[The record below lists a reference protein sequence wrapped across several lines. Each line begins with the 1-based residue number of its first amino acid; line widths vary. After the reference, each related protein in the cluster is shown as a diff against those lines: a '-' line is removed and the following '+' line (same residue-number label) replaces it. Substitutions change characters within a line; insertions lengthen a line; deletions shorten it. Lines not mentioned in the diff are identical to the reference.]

1 MDFSEVLKRVRDDEV
16 TTLDA
21 YRRGVGESPMLY
33 RPVVFEA
40 KAHED
45 DESVNVFVASTEDE
59 DRGGDVIQQAGWDLA
74 SFKSNPVYMWA
85 HNYSIAPIG
94 TVPKVWREDKTLL
107 NTVKFDM
114 GDDFAA
120 GIARKFD
127 EGILRAQS
135 VGFRPTE
142 FEERERDDGQKK
154 GMFASFL
161 FTKAEL
167 LEISGVPIPMNQA
180 ALKKALDAG
189 ARPMFY
195 MDGVELPGVGEPTTT
210 SDSAEWVTLNYEIDW
225 IDHGDYLEQKAGR
238 TISKKNLNSLTEAAN
253 SIEVAAEAIKAVV
266 DTARTAE
273 IDDDEPEQNKSETV
287 EPEVPVSTTEKKET
301 LNAEQRG
308 AVSQALKQLRSIS
321 NG

>member
-45 DESVNVFVASTEDE
+45 DQSVNVFVASTEDE

-74 SFKSNPVYMWA
+74 NFKSNPVYMWA

-94 TVPKVWREDKTLL
+94 TVPKVWRDGKTLL

-142 FEERERDDGQKK
+142 FEERDRDGEGKK

-189 ARPMFY
+189 ARPVFY
-195 MDGVELPGVGEPTTT
+195 MDSIELPGVAPETTT
-210 SDSAEWVTLNYEIDW
+210 SSDEWINLNYNVEW
-225 IDHGDYLEQKAGR
+225 TDHTDFLEAKAGR
-238 TISKKNLNSLTEAAN
+238 SISKKNLTSLIDAAN
-253 SIEVAAEAIKAVV
+253 SIEAAAEAIKSVV
-266 DTARTAE
+266 DTARTADPE
-273 IDDDEPEQNKSETV
+273 DDEPEPKKSETV
-287 EPEVPVSTTEKKET
+287 EPEIPESITEKET
-301 LNAEQRG
+301 LNADQRG
-308 AVSQALKQLRSIS
+308 AVSQALLQLRSIS